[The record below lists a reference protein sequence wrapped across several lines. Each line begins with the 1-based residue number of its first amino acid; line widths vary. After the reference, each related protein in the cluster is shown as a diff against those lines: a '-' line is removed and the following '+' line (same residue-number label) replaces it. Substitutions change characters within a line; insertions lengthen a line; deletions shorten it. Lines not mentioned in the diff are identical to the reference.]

1 MFIRQKLLLHG
12 QCYGYVKYIFFRVYS
27 FLFVLDLKGI
37 TNTLKSAMECSD
49 IAAFTNMIRSCLLH
63 KTISEIT
70 GMDNAILELCTS
82 CDFFASPL
90 IEWCGVYSNKWIIK
104 ECALRPSKTSFSPQT
119 HLGTYVNLYSSER
132 SMTCPLFAK
141 PTLCKGC
148 NQKRWCYAKNAIR
161 NAHWEAIYH
170 FRVNSSHISRNKIYS
185 FPVSSLVIFFKGAVL
200 RSTNILLFLVSATQ
214 LKIAVNH
221 ATWDVYWLSAKS
233 TTRRLTFDT

>member
-1 MFIRQKLLLHG
+1 MQFLNYVTRVTSLLALW
-12 QCYGYVKYIFFRVYS
+12 S
-27 FLFVLDLKGI
+27 
-37 TNTLKSAMECSD
+37 SD
-49 IAAFTNMIRSCLLH
+49 VVSTVINESSRTAL
-63 KTISEIT
+63 
-70 GMDNAILELCTS
+70 
-82 CDFFASPL
+82 
-90 IEWCGVYSNKWIIK
+90 
-104 ECALRPSKTSFSPQT
+104 ECALRQSKTSFSPQT

-132 SMTCPLFAK
+132 SMTWPFSAK
-141 PTLCKGC
+141 PTLCKEC